1 VLWRLQTINVIEE
14 SRLVDVELLGLY
26 AMLLVALAAAGAS
39 WRCERGAAGAV
50 FLSI

>member
-1 VLWRLQTINVIEE
+1 MIEE

-39 WRCERGAAGAV
+39 WRCERGAERGAAGAV